1 MRKIKILHLHTLPV
15 ISGSGINVFLTMVG
29 LDKEKYEVAFGCA
42 PGGDLVNQVV
52 KYGIRFRP
60 IKHFVQEINLYHDL
74 MALGELML
82 LMKSERYDIVHT
94 HNSKAGFL
102 GRLAARLVG
111 VPIVVHTIHGFAFH
125 EFEKPPRRILFILLE
140 KFAANL
146 ADKLITISEPL
157 KEWGLRL
164 KIGKKEQYTTI
175 YSGIEIE
182 KFKIEIDVEK
192 KKREFGIN
200 FDDLVVGVV
209 AKLWEGKGHRDI
221 LIAAKEVVKE
231 IPNVKFMFV
240 GEGYL
245 RRELEKLTQELEL
258 DNHVIFTG
266 FRRDIPEITA
276 IFDIAVLAS
285 YYEGMGRV
293 LLEAMVLAKPVVATK
308 VGGIVDVVEDGK
320 TGFLV
325 PPKNPKALAEA
336 MIRLLSD
343 ERLRKIMGKEARKR
357 IDTRFSA
364 QAMVS
369 KIEEVYQELIKRKE
383 GILRKRR

>member
-293 LLEAMVLAKPVVATK
+293 LLEAMVLAK
-308 VGGIVDVVEDGK
+308 
-320 TGFLV
+320 
-325 PPKNPKALAEA
+325 
-336 MIRLLSD
+336 
-343 ERLRKIMGKEARKR
+343 
-357 IDTRFSA
+357 
-364 QAMVS
+364 
-369 KIEEVYQELIKRKE
+369 
-383 GILRKRR
+383 